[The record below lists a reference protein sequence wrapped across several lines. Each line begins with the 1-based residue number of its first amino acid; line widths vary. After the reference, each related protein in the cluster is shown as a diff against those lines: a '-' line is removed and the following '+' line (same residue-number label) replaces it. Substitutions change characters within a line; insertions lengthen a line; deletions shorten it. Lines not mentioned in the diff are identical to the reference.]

1 MLAREVNHLSH
12 LRLGDLVRINAA
24 HPDAF
29 SMHMQHDLVRLVL
42 ILVEEPFEDM
52 NDKFHRGVVVV
63 QQQNFV
69 HGRFCRL
76 GARPRNNA
84 CAGPAIIAGTILAG
98 SRTARRR
105 AGRSVNA

>member
-12 LRLGDLVRINAA
+12 LRLGDLIRINAA
-24 HPDAF
+24 NPDAF
-29 SMHMQHDLVRLVL
+29 SMHMQHDLVGFIL
-42 ILVEEPFEDM
+42 ILVKEPFEDM
-52 NDKFHRGVVVV
+52 NDKLHRGVVVV

-76 GARPRNNA
+76 GARPRDDA
-84 CAGPAIIAGTILAG
+84 CARPAIIAGSIFAG
-98 SRTARRR
+98 SGTACRR